1 MNEHC
6 HRHASETLKKETET
20 ETTMQD
26 RRTPSADRS
35 ALPFRME
42 LAHPPD
48 VRGRKAVVAG
58 LGVSG
63 IASARWLMQAGA
75 QVTISEIRRL
85 EAFDPKLVT
94 ELQSAGITIEIGG
107 HQKETF
113 FQADLIVLSPGVPLG
128 MPLCVGA
135 REKGI
140 PVIGEMELAVH
151 IFRTPVI
158 AITGTNGKSTV
169 TECLGELLHGAGL
182 KAFVG
187 GNLGTPLMTYAIGP
201 QTDDWVVAEVSS
213 SQLDTSPSFHPRA
226 AVILNITPDHL
237 DRYAD
242 FNAYVRSKHAIAR
255 NQEPGDHLI
264 LNDADPHL
272 EHFDPSGST
281 ILRYGLDETERR
293 HAFIRDGAV
302 VVRMPSGSFHRFSL
316 GSFALPGRHNLENV
330 MAVILTALA
339 VGIPETAI
347 QQAIDRFRALPNR
360 LEKVGEQDGV
370 SFYNDSKATNVDAAV
385 RSIESVPAPI
395 VLIAGGRHKGA
406 DYRPL
411 ADAGEKRIRHAILI
425 GEAKNLIAADFSGR
439 IAFSMAGTLEAAVA
453 KAFALAKPGDTVLL
467 APACSSFDMFSDYAH
482 RGRVFRQAVEAL
494 SHG

>member
-1 MNEHC
+1 M
-6 HRHASETLKKETET
+6 ET
-20 ETTMQD
+20 ETTMQKH
-26 RRTPSADRS
+26 RASAADRS
-35 ALPFRME
+35 ETPVRMK
-42 LAHPPD
+42 LGHPPD
-48 VRGRKAVVAG
+48 VRGCKATVTG

-63 IASARWLMQAGA
+63 IASARWLLQAGA
-75 QVTISEIRRL
+75 QVTISEIRPL
-85 EAFDPKLVT
+85 EAFDPKLVA
-94 ELQSAGITIEIGG
+94 ELRATGITIEAGG
-107 HQKETF
+107 HLKETF

-140 PVIGEMELAVH
+140 PVIGEMELAAH
-151 IFRTPVI
+151 ILRTPVI

-169 TECLGELLHGAGL
+169 TECMGELLRGAGL

-213 SQLDTSPSFHPRA
+213 FQLDTSPSFRPRA

-242 FNAYVRSKHAIAR
+242 FNAYIRSKHTIAR
-255 NQEPGDHLI
+255 NQGPGDHLI

-272 EHFDPSGST
+272 AHFEPAGPT
-281 ILRYGLDETERR
+281 ILRYGIDETERR
-293 HAFIRDGAV
+293 HAFIRNRVAV
-302 VVRMPSGSFHRFSL
+302 LRMPSGISTHFSL
-316 GSFALPGRHNLENV
+316 ASFALPGRHNLENV

-339 VGIPETAI
+339 VDIPEAAI
-347 QQAIDRFRALPNR
+347 QQAVDRFRALPNR
-360 LEKVGEQDGV
+360 LEKVGEHNGV

-395 VLIAGGRHKGA
+395 VLIAGGRHKGS

-411 ADAGEKRIRHAILI
+411 VEAGEKRIRHAILI
-425 GEAKNLIAADFSGR
+425 GEARELIAADFSGR
-439 IAFSMAGTLEAAVA
+439 ISLSMAETLEEAVEEAVA
-453 KAFALAKPGDTVLL
+453 RAKPGDTVLL

-482 RGRVFRQAVEAL
+482 RGKVFREAVEAL